1 MIKKKVSKKKIDA
14 IVRSGGSVKI
24 TSAPRAASS
33 QPQPAPTPTP
43 PPKPISEGSLF
54 SKKEIKE
61 IMIEAMKIATR
72 NERRGTSR
80 LIVKRDSR
88 GFIDTVDIVP
98 VEEPVTLQ

>member
-1 MIKKKVSKKKIDA
+1 MKKRVSKRKIDA

-24 TSAPRAASS
+24 TSAPKAASP
-33 QPQPAPTPTP
+33 QPQPTPTP
-43 PPKPISEGSLF
+43 TSKPISEGSLF

>member
-1 MIKKKVSKKKIDA
+1 MKKRVSKRKIDA

-24 TSAPRAASS
+24 TSAPKAATPPP
-33 QPQPAPTPTP
+33 PQPAEAPQ
-43 PPKPISEGSLF
+43 PISEGSLF
-54 SKKEIKE
+54 SKTEIKE

-98 VEEPVTLQ
+98 VEKPVTLQ

>member
-1 MIKKKVSKKKIDA
+1 MKKRISKRKVDA
-14 IVRSGGSVKI
+14 IVRSGGTVAITKTASKAAPVKK
-24 TSAPRAASS
+24 TAPAKAE
-33 QPQPAPTPTP
+33 PQPVSD
-43 PPKPISEGSLF
+43 KLF
-54 SKKEIKE
+54 STKEIKE

>member
-1 MIKKKVSKKKIDA
+1 MKKKVSKRKIDA
-14 IVRSGGSVKI
+14 MVRGGGKVSLTGTTAKKAPEPKI
-24 TSAPRAASS
+24 EPT
-33 QPQPAPTPTP
+33 PQPAP
-43 PPKPISEGSLF
+43 ISEGALF
-54 SKKEIKE
+54 SKKEIKD

-98 VEEPVTLQ
+98 VDEPVTLQ